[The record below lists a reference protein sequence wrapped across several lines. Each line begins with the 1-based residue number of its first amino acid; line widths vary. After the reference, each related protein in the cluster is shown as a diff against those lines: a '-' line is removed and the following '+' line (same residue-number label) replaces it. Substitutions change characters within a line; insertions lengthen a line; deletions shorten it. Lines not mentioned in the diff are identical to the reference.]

1 MSAPPCWGPSPAG
14 RRRASVSWRRRWT
27 KTRPAS
33 SLNPVD
39 QVKQGKAGSL
49 VCLLPNVP
57 LLPVAGTETE
67 LDDSKLEGRDPKFLN
82 YFLTVTKTYTF
93 TTLTATSSLGSVYCT
108 PAGWTMNACPGA
120 SGRKR

>member
-1 MSAPPCWGPSPAG
+1 M
-14 RRRASVSWRRRWT
+14 
-27 KTRPAS
+27 
-33 SLNPVD
+33 
-39 QVKQGKAGSL
+39 
-49 VCLLPNVP
+49 
-57 LLPVAGTETE
+57 PVAGTETE